1 MKPPPLLPFALFVL
15 LTAFGQP
22 ISAQNE
28 LLIPDDSL
36 HTLRERV
43 LDQLGR
49 IHLDVYGTIH
59 YQNFDWQTFPG
70 KRSAIDLERFVI
82 EPSYRLSR
90 KLRLRA
96 EIEFEHGGTGAT
108 VEFDRFEEFGEFEY
122 EIEKGGEIL
131 LEQLN
136 IDWTIRK
143 WLHLKVGHFEVP
155 IGMMPYRDEPTDY
168 FTTTISE
175 METSLLPVNWNEN
188 GIAAYG
194 NFGKSKQWHYN
205 FSIINGLDN
214 SAFSS
219 AGWVQRG
226 SQKRFETTNAEN
238 MAIAARFDFVKGK
251 ENRIGISGFIGNSTG
266 NRPKPDL
273 AVPGWVAIA
282 DLHFLWEKEPFEMSG
297 MLLYG
302 TLSNSEAISDANRNL
317 SNNLN
322 VKRTPVA
329 SAALGAYFELG
340 LEIFDLFL
348 LKKGKHPDS
357 ELYLFGRYDYYDSM
371 YKTQGEIFNNPRW
384 ERHAW
389 TTGLN
394 YDLNTSVRL
403 KAQYSIRKLGI
414 PSSNKERT
422 LGIGLGFYLR

>member
-1 MKPPPLLPFALFVL
+1 MKPVYLSFFLLFCPFF
-15 LTAFGQP
+15 TP
-22 ISAQNE
+22 ISAQNRE
-28 LLIPDDSL
+28 ITPFDS
-36 HTLRERV
+36 TRSMRERV
-43 LDQLGR
+43 LDQLER
-49 IHLDVYGTIH
+49 IHLDVYGTLH

-70 KRSAIDLERFVI
+70 KRSAIDMERFVI
-82 EPSYRLSR
+82 EPSYRLSP

-96 EIEFEHGGTGAT
+96 EIEFEHGGTGAS

-122 EIEKGGEIL
+122 EIEKGGEVI

-136 IDWTIRK
+136 LDWKLTP

-155 IGMMPYRDEPTDY
+155 IGMMPYRDEPVDY

-175 METSLLPVNWNEN
+175 MESSLLPVNWNEN

-194 NFGKSKQWHYN
+194 NFGKNRQWHYN
-205 FSIINGLDN
+205 LSVLNGLDN

-238 MAIAARFDFVKGK
+238 IALAGRFDFVQGE
-251 ENRIGISGFIGNSTG
+251 ENRIGVSGFIGNSTG

-273 AVPGWVAIA
+273 SVPGIVAIA
-282 DLHFLWEKEPFEMSG
+282 DAHFLWEREPFEASG

-302 TLSNSEAISDANRNL
+302 TLSNSEAISNANRNL

-329 SAALGAYFELG
+329 SAALGAYLELG
-340 LEIFDLFL
+340 IELFDLFARSNL
-348 LKKGKHPDS
+348 QHPDA
-357 ELYLFGRYDYYDSM
+357 EMYLFGRYDYYDSM
-371 YKTQGEIFNNPRW
+371 YKTQGEVFNNPRW
-384 ERHAW
+384 ERHTW
-389 TTGLN
+389 TAGLN
-394 YDLNTSVRL
+394 YDINPYVRL
-403 KAQYSIRKLGI
+403 KGQYSIRRLGI
-414 PSSNKERT
+414 PSANKERT
-422 LGIGLGFYLR
+422 LSLGIGFYLH

>member
-1 MKPPPLLPFALFVL
+1 MKPFPLSWLFALAVFLPNTLFAQPENL
-15 LTAFGQP
+15 L
-22 ISAQNE
+22 
-28 LLIPDDSL
+28 PDDSIP
-36 HTLRERV
+36 TLRERV

-49 IHLDVYGTIH
+49 IHLEVYGTIN

-70 KRSAIDLERFVI
+70 KRSAIDLERFVL
-82 EPSYRLSR
+82 EPSYRITP
-90 KLRLRA
+90 KLHIRA
-96 EIEFEHGGTGAT
+96 EIEFEHGGTGAS

-136 IDWTIRK
+136 IDWKLRP
-143 WLHLKVGHFEVP
+143 WLHLKLGHFEVP

-175 METSLLPVNWNEN
+175 MESSLLPVNWNEN

-194 NFGKSKQWHYN
+194 NFGKRRQWHYN
-205 FSIINGLDN
+205 VSILNGLDN

-238 MAIAARFDFVKGK
+238 MAIAARFDYEKG
-251 ENRIGISGFIGNSTG
+251 EESRIGVAGFIGNSTG

-273 AVPGWVAIA
+273 DAPGWVAIA
-282 DLHFLWEKEPFEMSG
+282 DVHFLWEMEPFEASG
-297 MLLYG
+297 MFLYG
-302 TLSNSEAISDANRNL
+302 TLSNSEAISIANRNL

-329 SAALGAYFELG
+329 AAAMGAYLELG
-340 LEIFDLFL
+340 LEVFDLL
-348 LKKGKHPDS
+348 TYKKGSHPDA

-371 YKTQGEIFNNPRW
+371 HKTQGEIFNNPRW
-384 ERHAW
+384 ARNTW
-389 TTGLN
+389 TAGLN
-394 YDLNTSVRL
+394 YDLNRFIRL
-403 KAQYSIRKLGI
+403 KGQYSIRKLGI
-414 PSSNKERT
+414 PTSNKERT
-422 LGIGLGFYLR
+422 LSLGLGFYLR